1 MTSQQDQQDKTDNG
15 EQEAGYRPSV
25 TEVTQSVLAGAFGV
39 QTNEARKRDF
49 QSHSPMPYIIGGAI
63 FTVLL
68 VVGLIILVN
77 VILGSADV

>member
-1 MTSQQDQQDKTDNG
+1 MTSQQDDTDNG
-15 EQEAGYRPSV
+15 AQQGGHRPSV
-25 TEVTQSVLAGAFGV
+25 TQVVQSVLAGAFGV

-49 QSHSPMPYIIGGAI
+49 QSHSPVPYIIGGVI

>member
-1 MTSQQDQQDKTDNG
+1 MTSQQDDTHDGAQQDG
-15 EQEAGYRPSV
+15 QRPTV
-25 TEVTQSVLAGAFGV
+25 TQVIQSVLAGAFGV

-49 QSHSPMPYIIGGAI
+49 QSHSPVPYIIGGVI
-63 FTVLL
+63 FTVML